1 MLGAHMIGVFDSGY
15 GGLSVLKTLTEAF
28 PNRDFIYVGDNAR
41 APYGNRSA
49 DIIARYT
56 AEALEWLFYKGAE
69 TTILACNTASAEAL
83 PRLSAH
89 FLPHSYPEK
98 RVVGVIEPVAHFVA
112 HETTGDIGVIAT
124 KSTIRSGVYGRA
136 LAKTRRKV
144 HEVPTPL
151 LVPLIEDGRVEGPL
165 VRAVLT
171 EYLSPL
177 VRAGIRTLILGC
189 THYRFLEREIHTLY
203 PALTLVDAAG
213 VMPRELGGIFTDEKK
228 SRPGTVSFY
237 TTDEEDSFAL
247 FVERHLDLAIR
258 PERIQL

>member
-1 MLGAHMIGVFDSGY
+1 M
-15 GGLSVLKTLTEAF
+15 
-28 PNRDFIYVGDNAR
+28 
-41 APYGNRSA
+41 
-49 DIIARYT
+49 
-56 AEALEWLFYKGAE
+56 
-69 TTILACNTASAEAL
+69 
-83 PRLSAH
+83 
-89 FLPHSYPEK
+89 
-98 RVVGVIEPVAHFVA
+98 
-112 HETTGDIGVIAT
+112 
-124 KSTIRSGVYGRA
+124 YGRA
-136 LAKTRRKV
+136 LAKTGRKV

-171 EYLSPL
+171 EYLDPL